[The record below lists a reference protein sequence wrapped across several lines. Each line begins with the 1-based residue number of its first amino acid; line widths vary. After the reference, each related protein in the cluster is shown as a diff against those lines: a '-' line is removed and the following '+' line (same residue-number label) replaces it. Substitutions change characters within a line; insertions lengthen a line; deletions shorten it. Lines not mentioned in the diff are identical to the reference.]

1 LDRFYGSRDGFGI
14 GLRPAKAAGQAL
26 EKIFDFGACNDLVV
40 VTALAASPQARFIW
54 PLFILRFLIRLPF
67 IQMFSESIFG
77 RSTGRI
83 RIVWA
88 HGHLIAAIVGEF
100 AA

>member
-1 LDRFYGSRDGFGI
+1 V
-14 GLRPAKAAGQAL
+14 KAAGQAL
-26 EKIFDFGACNDLVV
+26 EKIFDFAAGNDLVV
-40 VTALAASPQARFIW
+40 VAALAAPSAQARFVW
-54 PLFILRFLIRLPF
+54 ALFIRT
-67 IQMFSESIFG
+67 FSEPIFR